1 MNPYLSNISGECV
14 VDFQRAKQLLG
25 VKERTSF
32 MWISTVDINSATI
45 STRSLNARQ

>member
-25 VKERTSF
+25 VKENLFYVNIDRRHKQRHNIDT
-32 MWISTVDINSATI
+32 
-45 STRSLNARQ
+45 